1 MPPLPTPPTIPAE
14 EFNQRVDAARALTA
28 SLGADAILINA
39 GASLRYFSGVSWG
52 ATERLVSMILPVDKP
67 PVFICPAFEEGSMR
81 AELVD
86 GSAALRTWEEDES
99 PFALCATTFKKL
111 GISRL
116 ALDPQLSFG
125 ASAQLKKSAPD
136 IDLIDASPVID
147 ACRGRKS
154 AAEIA
159 IMQHAKNITMEV
171 HRRVAKIL
179 EPGMSTTDVRRYIEQ
194 AHRELG
200 APGYSFCIVLF
211 GVATSYP
218 HGIPGEQYLKE
229 GDVVLIDTGCSI
241 NGYNSDITRTYV
253 FGEPTAEQRRIWNLE
268 KEAQQAAFDAAT
280 IGTPCEAVDQAA
292 RRVLE
297 KAGLGPGYS
306 LPGLPHRTG
315 HGIGLSIHEGPYLVR
330 GDKTP
335 LAAGMCFSNEP
346 MIVVPGK
353 FGIRLEDH
361 FYMTDTGPKWFTQP
375 SRSIEEPV

>member
-14 EFNQRVDAARALTA
+14 EFNQRLEAARALTA

-86 GSAALRTWEEDES
+86 GSAVLRIWEEDES
-99 PFALCATTFKKL
+99 PFALCATTFKEL

-125 ASAQLKKSAPD
+125 ASAQLKKSAAD